1 MKRIKVGIQ
10 TFFQNNYGAVLQA
23 YALKSYIEESCSG
36 DVEVI
41 NFTTDNHLKT
51 FKVFKKNAGGN
62 IAATIAKNIIL
73 FIRYG
78 RIKRQYKRINAFKN
92 KHLNLTRRY
101 SSMEDMFNNMPEEDV
116 YVTGSDQVF
125 NPKSPYMPVYYL
137 SFDKKGKKKVAYA
150 PSFGISE
157 FTQELTDKIS
167 SLLKDFD
174 ALSCR
179 EQVGA
184 DYMASIVGNPV
195 PSVVDP
201 VLLLDSSRWSKVA
214 APVNLK
220 YKYIFVYDRNG
231 GNNLLNLAKRLSKET
246 KLPIVVISADNCC
259 LYGVKKKIF
268 DAGPEEFIGYIKKAE
283 YVVTDS
289 FHGTMFSLIF
299 GKQFYVYP
307 AIPSLFS
314 RIENVLCKLGLQER
328 IVRKE
333 EINNFTIK
341 KNGREIVIPNTFV
354 QDSKN
359 YLYGAINKKDKED

>member
-51 FKVFKKNAGGN
+51 FKVFNKNAGGN
-62 IAATIAKNIIL
+62 IATAIVKNIIL
-73 FIRYG
+73 FFRYG
-78 RIKRQYKRINAFKN
+78 RIKRQYKRINSFKN
-92 KHLNLTRRY
+92 KYLSLTRRY

-137 SFDKKGKKKVAYA
+137 AFDKKGKKKVAYA

-157 FTQELTDKIS
+157 FSKELTDKIS
-167 SLLKDFD
+167 GLLKDFD

-184 DYMASIVGNPV
+184 DYMASIVGHPV
-195 PSVVDP
+195 PGVVDP
-201 VLLLDSSRWSKVA
+201 VLLLDSNRWSKVA
-214 APVNLK
+214 APINLK

-231 GNNLLNLAKRLSKET
+231 GNNLIKLAQRLSEET

-259 LYGVKKKIF
+259 LYKVKKRIF
-268 DAGPEEFIGYIKKAE
+268 DAGPEEFIGYIKNAE

-299 GKQFYVYP
+299 GKQFYVYS

-314 RIENVLCKLGLQER
+314 RIENVLSKLGMKDR
-328 IVRKE
+328 IVRKGDLYSFQFMSSNKE
-333 EINNFTIK
+333 VI
-341 KNGREIVIPNTFV
+341 IPNTFT
-354 QDSKN
+354 QNSKT
-359 YLYGAINKKDKED
+359 YLNGSIN